1 MGGVGAGAL
10 LSLSGIGREVGWGRL
25 LFEAGRLL
33 TFSAFRVGAN

>member
-1 MGGVGAGAL
+1 MGGVGVGAL
-10 LSLSGIGREVGWGRL
+10 LSLIGIGREVGWGRL